1 MFLTDL
7 ADILRDAG
15 LAVTEID
22 GWKTRGFNGGKR
34 WGGPEMEKP
43 RSGIVHHTAGPSRS
57 RAGGRDLPS
66 KNVLLN
72 GYSGLPGPLSQLG
85 LGFSGRFYVI
95 AAGLCNHAGT
105 VTERRFEN
113 LRSIGIEAEHPGNA
127 EPWPERQY
135 EAYVA
140 GAAALSAAYGIE
152 WVGHKEVAYPRG
164 NKIDP
169 TFNMTTFRANVA
181 RVAKPA
187 SPGSTSGRT
196 LTIGS
201 TGADVAALQA
211 GLNRMFP
218 TYSRLTVDKS
228 YGPATAAVVT
238 EFQRRA
244 KRAGVYVST
253 VDGITGPATRKA
265 LRHYGIRLP

>member
-1 MFLTDL
+1 MEDSRLQRWEAVRRPRNGEAT
-7 ADILRDAG
+7 ILHHSPHSRP
-15 LAVTEID
+15 LAVS
-22 GWKTRGFNGGKR
+22 RR
-34 WGGPEMEKP
+34 WSRPSVEERPPERLQRP
-43 RSGIVHHTAGPSRS
+43 T
-57 RAGGRDLPS
+57 
-66 KNVLLN
+66 
-72 GYSGLPGPLSQLG
+72 GPLSQLG
-85 LGFSGRFYVI
+85 LGFSGRYYVV